1 MNLSTA
7 LDRALDRGDRLE
19 RKFSKM
25 NDQAEAAGKRGL
37 LAMASFT
44 GAMTPGVLRGAF
56 GDVNTGELKVPLVDT
71 DADMTL
77 AGVAGA
83 IGLFGILGVGN
94 KMAEYIA
101 VYSGGVGGASL
112 GRELEDVLR
121 SKRRAA

>member
-19 RKFSKM
+19 SKFSKM
-25 NDQAEAAGKRGL
+25 SARAEAAGRRGL
-37 LAMASFT
+37 LTTVAT
-44 GAMTPGVLRGAF
+44 IGAMTPGVLRGAL
-56 GDVNTGELKVPLVDT
+56 GDINTGEMKIPGIDT

-77 AGVAGA
+77 AGVAGVV
-83 IGLFGILGVGN
+83 GLFGIFGIGD

-101 VYSGGVGGASL
+101 VYGGAVGGAAL

-121 SKRRAA
+121 AKRRAA

>member
-7 LDRALDRGDRLE
+7 LDKALDRGDRLE
-19 RKFSKM
+19 RRFSKM
-25 NDQAEAAGKRGL
+25 SERAEAAGRRGL
-37 LAMASFT
+37 LTTVALV
-44 GAMTPGVLRGAF
+44 GAMTPGVLRGTM
-56 GDVNTGELKVPLVDT
+56 GDLNTGELKVPGVDT

-77 AGVAGA
+77 AGVAGV
-83 IGLFGILGVGN
+83 IGLFGVFGVGD

-101 VYSGGVGGASL
+101 VYGGAVGGASL